1 MKRRTDIEAR
11 KAALISVSAFQR
23 RELESIAQS
32 IAGKFAGAS
41 ERLSLAR
48 RLTRR
53 PAAKLGL
60 GALVL
65 LVPRRWVWKLLQGA
79 VFARLLT
86 RSRRR

>member
-1 MKRRTDIEAR
+1 MKRHADIEAR

-23 RELESIAQS
+23 RELEGIARS
-32 IAGKFAGAS
+32 IAGRFAGAS
-41 ERLSLAR
+41 ESLSLTR
-48 RLTRR
+48 RLTRQ

-65 LVPRRWVWKLLQGA
+65 LAPRRWIWKLLQGA